1 MAHLGA
7 LRARSGD
14 EAGLSSLRAA
24 ELTYAQELALIVDID
39 RADVLRAVAR
49 AWDDL
54 GQGDEVQRVLL
65 QALEAGATN
74 PNARPRC
81 DDLVAT
87 CLLVAELGIEPS
99 TELLTRARALRAGLV
114 DPW

>member
-1 MAHLGA
+1 M
-7 LRARSGD
+7 
-14 EAGLSSLRAA
+14 
-24 ELTYAQELALIVDID
+24 
-39 RADVLRAVAR
+39 
-49 AWDDL
+49 
-54 GQGDEVQRVLL
+54 LL

-87 CLLVAELGIEPS
+87 CLLVVELGLEP
-99 TELLTRARALRAGLV
+99 TADLLARARALRAGLV